1 MSKQDHGKR
10 RTGFGARALGQ
21 LVPEL
26 IAPAAKRY
34 GFSSADLLGQWPAIV
49 GADIAAH
56 CVPERIVWPRR
67 APDPESDAGKAAATL
82 HLRARPEHVLHVGH
96 ETDVIADRLNA
107 YFGYQAIEKVVVH
120 RDDSERDQSEK
131 PRETAPLRTPEP
143 VRGIRD
149 EGLRDALGEL
159 GAHVREESD

>member
-49 GADIAAH
+49 GADVAGR

-82 HLRARPEHVLHVGH
+82 HLRARAEHILHVGH
-96 ETDVIADRLNA
+96 ETDLIADRLNA
-107 YFGYQAIEKVVVH
+107 YFGYQAIEKVIVH
-120 RDDSERDQSEK
+120 RDDSEPEQPEK
-131 PRETAPLRTPEP
+131 PRESAASRKPEP
-143 VRGIRD
+143 VSGIRND
-149 EGLRDALGEL
+149 DLRAALGEL
-159 GAHVREESD
+159 GGHVREENE